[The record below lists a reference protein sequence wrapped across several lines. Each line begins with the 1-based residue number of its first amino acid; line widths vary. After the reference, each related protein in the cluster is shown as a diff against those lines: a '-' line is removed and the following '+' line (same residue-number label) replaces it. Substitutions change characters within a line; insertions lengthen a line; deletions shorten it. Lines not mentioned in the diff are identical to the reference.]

1 MGTNSNSGLAL
12 GLRGRILGLFA
23 ICSLFMLAAAAYGF
37 WQFQVSLRLF
47 DEGVMSSQT
56 NAIDVEAV
64 EINFK
69 KQVQEWK
76 DTLLRGK
83 QPDALDKYWTNF
95 QQREADVRGAADRL
109 SHGIDDPEAAQLAG
123 QFLSAHVKMG
133 EAYRRGLQEFKD
145 HNFESAVGDKAV
157 AGMDRAPTELLTR
170 AKERLLLLAAARAAE
185 ARDGASRTI
194 WATTLVL
201 GVVTAGA
208 LVAFLIAVQRSISR
222 PLTSVVGALSDLAR
236 GNLAAQVS
244 GTERRDEIGEV
255 ARALQ
260 VFKERMIETE
270 GLRTQQEVFKTR
282 SESEKKAA
290 TRNMASVVETETA
303 TAVKAVGDTA
313 QDVRHAAE
321 EMSAFATEVSI
332 DTQSVAAASEQALV
346 SAQTV
351 SAAAEE
357 LTASI
362 QEINTQVSR
371 TAAVARQAVASG
383 ETATTTVRSL
393 TEAIGRISDVTR
405 LIGDIASQ
413 TNLLALNAT
422 IEAAR
427 AGEAGRGFAVVAAEV
442 KSLASQTARS
452 TEDINRQVAEIQT
465 VSASAVG
472 AMSDVGLRIG
482 EIDEATSAILSAIEQ
497 QAAAT
502 QEITRNVTETASSA
516 REVSSKIQNV
526 SAGAAKV
533 GSQAA
538 NVRQS
543 ISEIASNIAG
553 LQAVLVR
560 VVRTSTEDAN
570 RRQFPRHSVKANAEV
585 LNVSSRRVS
594 GELVDISEGGAMIG
608 CSSGMR
614 IGEQGSLRVEG
625 ISTPLSF
632 VVRGQQ
638 DDALHVEFELTG
650 AQGATFQQWFHQ
662 QIAAKP
668 AKAS

>member
-1 MGTNSNSGLAL
+1 MAIESKRSISF
-12 GLRGRILGLFA
+12 GLRERIIVLCG
-23 ICSLFMLAAAAYGF
+23 ICTFFMLAAAAYGF
-37 WQFQVSLRLF
+37 WQFQVSLRSF
-47 DEGVMSSQT
+47 DEGVMSSQKD
-56 NAIDVEAV
+56 AVDIAAV

-69 KQVQEWK
+69 KQIQEWK
-76 DTLLRGK
+76 DTLLRGQK
-83 QPDALDKYWTNF
+83 PDALDKYWSNF
-95 QQREADVRGAADRL
+95 QQREGEVRSASDRL
-109 SHGIDDPEAAQLAG
+109 SHGIGDPETARLVG
-123 QFLSAHVKMG
+123 QFFSAHKDMG
-133 EAYRRGLQEFKD
+133 AAYRRGLQEFKD
-145 HNFESAVGDKAV
+145 HNFDSAAGDNAV
-157 AGMDRAPTELLTR
+157 AGIDRAPTELLTR
-170 AKERLLLLAAARAAE
+170 AKERLVSLVEARARE
-185 ARDGASRTI
+185 ARDGAHR
-194 WATTLVL
+194 TTLTTAL
-201 GVVTAGA
+201 LFGVVTVGS
-208 LVAFLIAVQRSISR
+208 LVLFLVILQRSISR
-222 PLTSVVGALSDLAR
+222 PLAEVVSALSDLAR
-236 GNLAAQVS
+236 GNTAAQVS

-260 VFKERMIETE
+260 VFKENMIETE
-270 GLRTQQEVFKTR
+270 GLRAQQEEFKTR

-290 TRNMASVVETETA
+290 TRNMANVVETETT

-313 QDVRHAAE
+313 QEVRQAAE
-321 EMSAFATEVSI
+321 EMSEFATAVSI
-332 DTQSVAAASEQALV
+332 DTRSVAAASEQALV

-351 SAAAEE
+351 SSAAEE

-362 QEINTQVSR
+362 QEINTQVAR
-371 TAAVARQAVASG
+371 TAEVARLAVASG
-383 ETATTTVRSL
+383 EIATTTVRSL
-393 TEAIGRISDVTR
+393 TDAIGRISDVTR

-442 KSLASQTARS
+442 KNLASQTARS

-482 EIDEATSAILSAIEQ
+482 EIDEATSTILSAIEQ

-502 QEITRNVTETASSA
+502 REITRNVTETASSA

-543 ISEIASNIAG
+543 ISEITSNIAG

-570 RRQFPRHSVKANAEV
+570 RRQFSRYSVTANAEILDA
-585 LNVSSRRVS
+585 LNKRIS
-594 GELVDISEGGAMIG
+594 GELADISEGGAMIG

-614 IGEQGSLRVEG
+614 IGERGSLRLEG
-625 ISTPLSF
+625 ISSPLSF

-638 DDALHVEFELTG
+638 DDALNVEFELAG
-650 AQGATFQQWFHQ
+650 AQGAAFQQWFNQ
-662 QIAAKP
+662 QVAAKL